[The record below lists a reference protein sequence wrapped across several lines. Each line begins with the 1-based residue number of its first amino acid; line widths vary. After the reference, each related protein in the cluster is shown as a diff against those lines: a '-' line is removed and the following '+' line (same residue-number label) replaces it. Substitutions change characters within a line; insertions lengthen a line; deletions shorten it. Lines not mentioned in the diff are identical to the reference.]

1 MTKEAFD
8 HILANKEVTALI
20 TKLTI
25 SCCVNNVCTSCPLAV
40 NPKLEVR
47 GFKSG
52 CASSLFNLSLMSD
65 REAEEAKAI
74 VSLFMP

>member
-8 HILANKEVTALI
+8 HILANKEVTELV
-20 TKLTI
+20 TKSTI
-25 SCCVNNVCTSCPLAV
+25 SYCVNNVCTSCPLAV

-52 CASSLFNLSLMSD
+52 CASSLFNLSLMSE
-65 REAEEAKAI
+65 REAEEAKALI
-74 VSLFMP
+74 SIIMP